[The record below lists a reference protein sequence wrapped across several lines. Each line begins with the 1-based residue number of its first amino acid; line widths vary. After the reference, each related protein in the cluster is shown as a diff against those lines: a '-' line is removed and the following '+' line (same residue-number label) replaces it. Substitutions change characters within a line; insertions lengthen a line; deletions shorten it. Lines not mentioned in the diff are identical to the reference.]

1 MGLTETEGLLPRLEE
16 LARRAAEPVG
26 VDIAW
31 VELKGEGQSCF
42 FRVFI
47 ESDSGVGLEDCEQV
61 SQRLGVLLEVEDPIE
76 SSYTLE
82 VSTPGLDRPL
92 WTKRDYQRFA
102 GRLARISTQQRIQ
115 ERNRFRGRIAGV
127 VDDDVLL
134 EDSADKWRIPFSFIE
149 SGKLEVEMF
158 RPQHPAKPRKRH
170 SPTKARRRS

>member
-92 WTKRDYQRFA
+92 WTKRDYQRFSGRQFDIGYIFGIILANYYQNRTQTVAVGGHQYIFA
-102 GRLARISTQQRIQ
+102 GHDMGPYFGLEIGANTGHNVSEALTAGW
-115 ERNRFRGRIAGV
+115 FDLIA
-127 VDDDVLL
+127 
-134 EDSADKWRIPFSFIE
+134 
-149 SGKLEVEMF
+149 
-158 RPQHPAKPRKRH
+158 PAP
-170 SPTKARRRS
+170 

>member
-1 MGLTETEGLLPRLEE
+1 MGMMATAGLLPRLEA

-26 VDIAW
+26 VEIAW
-31 VELKGEGQSCF
+31 VELKSEGPSCF

-47 ESDSGVGLEDCEQV
+47 ECDSGVGLEDCEQV
-61 SQRLGVLLEVEDPIE
+61 SQRLGVLLDVEDPIE

-102 GRLARISTQQRIQ
+102 GRLARIMTRERIQ

-158 RPQHPAKPRKRH
+158 EPQHPAKPRKGH
-170 SPTKARRRS
+170 SPTKARRRP